1 MDFITKTVVKKSP
14 VYPVFKK
21 MKNTAYMAP
30 TSLTQLPMKNMTII
44 AMIKKIKHPLAP
56 VASGSIKLIIANITA
71 KTNTVTIIPM
81 IKPLSYDN

>member
-1 MDFITKTVVKKSP
+1 
-14 VYPVFKK
+14 

-44 AMIKKIKHPLAP
+44 ATIKNIKHPLAP
-56 VASGSIKLIIANITA
+56 VASGSKKFARAKAITRTNNVIIIY
-71 KTNTVTIIPM
+71 M